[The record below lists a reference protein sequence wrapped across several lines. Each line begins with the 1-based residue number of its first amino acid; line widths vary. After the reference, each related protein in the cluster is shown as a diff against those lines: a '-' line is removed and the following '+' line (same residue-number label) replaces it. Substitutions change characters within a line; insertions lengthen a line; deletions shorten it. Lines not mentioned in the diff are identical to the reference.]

1 MFVAEDAIAC
11 QAFNVSVYF
20 VVRLIAGWIIVGK
33 DSNNLVIQDVGYV
46 VKFLWK
52 IDVWV
57 VPVEVSSP

>member
-11 QAFNVSVYF
+11 QALNVSVYF
-20 VVRLIAGWIIVGK
+20 VVRSIAGWIIVGK